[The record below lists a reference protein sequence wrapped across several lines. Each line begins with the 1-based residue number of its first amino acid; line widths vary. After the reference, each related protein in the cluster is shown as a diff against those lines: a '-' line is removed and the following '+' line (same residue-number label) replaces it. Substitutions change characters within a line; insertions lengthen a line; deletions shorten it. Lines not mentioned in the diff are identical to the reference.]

1 MCKYVYYPS
10 EFLCVPHPVH
20 VQTNKLSIT
29 LSEDV
34 KRAIWHFP
42 YWKTDKHPTIDFYQK
57 KTRRWVF
64 FLGLLLLNAKSRVL
78 QTH

>member
-42 YWKTDKHPTIDFYQK
+42 FWKTDRHPTVAFSHNFMFSLIN
-57 KTRRWVF
+57 
-64 FLGLLLLNAKSRVL
+64 LLSQANKP
-78 QTH
+78 